1 MTKVELQALLDK
13 YNKNLDSLKTL
24 FKSDDGKIDQE
35 EQSVLDKIGQL
46 INKIQGQLSGASSSE
61 SSSSSE
67 ESSEGETASSTNE
80 APSIQ
85 GNYPI
90 KGSVGDSGGKN
101 DPADVVTIQ
110 QLLNK
115 RGANLP
121 LNGEC
126 DSNCKSA
133 IYNYQ
138 KSKMGVSN
146 PDGRVDVGGSSWFH
160 LLTGKTLDGYEKKVL
175 KVEEYSPHIEKAAE
189 KYGMKVD
196 HLKAIMAVESGGVP
210 DASSGAAFGLM
221 QITKS
226 TWKGIQ
232 EKNSELSK
240 YDFDTY
246 WKDPE
251 INTLFGAAVLKSKA
265 KSMGVS
271 TDDPNFTTI
280 AVTAY
285 NAGEGTV
292 KWAIENAEKGGSAKP
307 TVDFIKPEYLKPA
320 IERGGIYKYYLTGN
334 GKSKNASGSKS
345 EAIDLKYKEVSAYGP
360 KVDTFLE
367 KQDTLSETID
377 DIATIQGDTTSPKE
391 ETPPQGETDS
401 NTTENTNTENNNPA
415 KETPTTSGDYTVVA
429 GDTGYKI
436 AGKLGIS
443 FDELSAANAAVVWTK
458 LQVGQKLQVPGSQA
472 AETAAPKEETP
483 QMGSY
488 TVVSGDTGYKIAGK
502 LGISFDALS
511 EVNAGVKWSKL
522 QVDQKL
528 NTPAGAGTAA
538 DAGTKETTENTT
550 VAEEYRGANK
560 TWDKH
565 TNNRIPTLDA
575 RVQKAAY
582 GFINTV
588 EQELGIKLRVTSA
601 LRTVAEQDALY
612 KKDNVTKAQGGQSYH
627 NYGLAIDVVEIK
639 NGQVIWNCDW
649 PKIAAVGKRFGFE
662 WGGDWKGFVDKP
674 HFQMPFGK
682 SIRQL
687 CIAKYPDRAKRFGYI

>member
-1 MTKVELQALLDK
+1 MKKAELQALLEK

-67 ESSEGETASSTNE
+67 ESSASSSENASSEENSSPKEE
-80 APSIQ
+80 AAATGPIQ
-85 GNYPI
+85 KDI
-90 KGSVGDSGGKN
+90 KGSVGKGGKN
-101 DPADVVTIQ
+101 ETEDVRAVQAMLKAQGVKIEVTGEADNSLT
-110 QLLNK
+110 N
-115 RGANLP
+115 
-121 LNGEC
+121 
-126 DSNCKSA
+126 A
-133 IYNYQ
+133 IKLFQ
-138 KSKMGVSN
+138 RRLGTKK
-146 PDGRVDVGGSSWFH
+146 PDGRVDPG
-160 LLTGKTLDGYEKKVL
+160 GKTLKGLRGEIPVGPPSTA
-175 KVEEYSPHIEKAAE
+175 VS
-189 KYGMKVD
+189 
-196 HLKAIMAVESGGVP
+196 AIIQGGE
-210 DASSGAAFGLM
+210 SGAAGYNAYNRGTQGNKILGPVGPRELVKMTIAEIKADQARKGDDQQRLFAVGKYQMIPTTLAEGVKKLN
-221 QITKS
+221 IADSTKFS
-226 TWKGIQ
+226 ADIQ
-232 EKNSELSK
+232 ELLFSDYLMGKKRPAIRAYIMGQGDAFSAQMDGAKEWASIARPDTGRSYYDKQGGNSAHITAEDFLSALNEAKASYEANIAKGMSPDDAYRQAVSGVEKQANSEGG
-240 YDFDTY
+240 DD
-246 WKDPE
+246 
-251 INTLFGAAVLKSKA
+251 KA
-265 KSMGVS
+265 NSEDSSSSSEDSSS
-271 TDDPNFTTI
+271 TTT
-280 AVTAY
+280 
-285 NAGEGTV
+285 
-292 KWAIENAEKGGSAKP
+292 
-307 TVDFIKPEYLKPA
+307 
-320 IERGGIYKYYLTGN
+320 
-334 GKSKNASGSKS
+334 
-345 EAIDLKYKEVSAYGP
+345 
-360 KVDTFLE
+360 
-367 KQDTLSETID
+367 
-377 DIATIQGDTTSPKE
+377 E
-391 ETPPQGETDS
+391 ETSSNDKET
-401 NTTENTNTENNNPA
+401 TTEEGNSS
-415 KETPTTSGDYTVVA
+415 SGDYTIVA

-436 AGKLGIS
+436 AAKLGIS

-458 LQVGQKLQVPGSQA
+458 LQVGQKLQVPGSKA

-522 QVDQKL
+522 QVGQKL

-612 KKDNVTKAQGGQSYH
+612 KKGNVTKAQGGQSYH

-639 NGQVIWNCDW
+639 NGQPIWNCDW

-682 SIRQL
+682 SVRQL